1 MEKKVYEYLRDVL
14 CPNGGRGNV
23 RYYDVCVAF
32 RGDITQIGVMNTLKL
47 LNDEGKIMADCSTYA
62 AYVVL
67 K

>member
-1 MEKKVYEYLRDVL
+1 MEKKIYEYLRDVL

-23 RYYDVCVAF
+23 CYSEVCSAF
-32 RGDITQIGVMNTLKL
+32 KGDITQIGVLDALKL
-47 LNDEGKIMADCSTYA
+47 LHDEGKITVDISTYA